1 MATVDPRLIF
11 DYLVGVHG
19 VSVASAAGILAN
31 IEAESGFNPAVYG
44 DGGTSAGL
52 FQHHAGRLSALK
64 NYAASRGADWRDWR
78 IQVDFA
84 MKEAKQ
90 MGLNLQHTSAW
101 QAAYEWC
108 VKFERPAN
116 KETQGKKR
124 ANSASKFLF
133 GHTDAGPPAQTGY
146 STNAAGGNAAPQG
159 GAASGNAAPQG
170 EEEKLNLP
178 SGASFMDVGG
188 KYLIAAYRFHGSS
201 DKTGPSAVVFYRIDR
216 NQIPAGANI
225 GRISE
230 QQLAEWRA
238 SGEWVDGGSVDALR
252 GVPPGKSFQ
261 DLVDDTLMELG
272 LAGTD
277 ALKDPGVMNIIAI
290 AMTREMSPEE
300 LANRLRKTNWY
311 QSRTDKQREWDDL
324 SDAEKN
330 QRIVDEAMQL
340 AGLWFTYVGEDL
352 SVDQYD
358 LDGDGFVSADELKKG
373 NADLYQWALKV
384 ASGEAS
390 QSQAVNVWLK
400 AEAKKN
406 PNSPWSRTLREE
418 EQAQGQFE
426 VDVEN
431 MAEQIRN
438 LYWEW
443 GIPVSDKELSRLAED
458 VVMNRMSMAD
468 VQGSVRDQANALYQ
482 YKPENLPTRTW
493 AMPYMQMYMNT
504 LESSEPSLDDP
515 LLQRGL
521 VEGMTLGDFRQM
533 LRADDRWL
541 ETQNARDEFNEK
553 VSQLGRV
560 MGF

>member
-1 MATVDPRLIF
+1 MAIVDPRLIF

-19 VSVASAAGILAN
+19 VSVATAAGILAN
-31 IEAESGFNPAVYG
+31 IEGESGFNTAIYG

-52 FQHHAGRLSALK
+52 FQHHAERLAALK
-64 NYAASRGADWRDWR
+64 NYAKARGADWRDWR

-108 VKFERPAN
+108 VKFERP
-116 KETQGKKR
+116 KYPEKKGRER
-124 ANSASKFLF
+124 ANNASKYLF

-146 STNAAGGNAAPQG
+146 STNTASGN
-159 GAASGNAAPQG
+159 AASGNAAPQG

-201 DKTGPSAVVFYRIDR
+201 DGTGPSAVVFYRIDR

-230 QQLAEWRA
+230 QTLAEWRA

-261 DLVDDTLMELG
+261 DLVNDTLMELG

-277 ALKDPGVMNIIAI
+277 ALKDSGVMNIVAI

-311 QSRTDKQREWDDL
+311 QSHTDKQREWDDL
-324 SDAEKN
+324 ADAEKN

-358 LDGDGFVSADELKKG
+358 RDGDGFVSADELKKG
-373 NADLYQWALKV
+373 NANLYQWALKV
-384 ASGEAS
+384 ASGEAT

-418 EQAQGQFE
+418 EQAQGQFA

-504 LESSEPSLDDP
+504 LETGEPGLDDP